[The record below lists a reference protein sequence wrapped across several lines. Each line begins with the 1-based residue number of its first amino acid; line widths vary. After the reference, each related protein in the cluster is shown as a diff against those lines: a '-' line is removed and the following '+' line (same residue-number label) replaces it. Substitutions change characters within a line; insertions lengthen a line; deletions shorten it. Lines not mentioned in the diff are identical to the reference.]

1 MNWGYKI
8 LIVII
13 LFVSFI
19 VTLVVIAI
27 RQDDIHLVSKNYYE
41 KEILYQQEIDKQR
54 NYEQYFQ
61 GEIAQYRQESR
72 ELSFSFANDQV
83 QGMPEGTIHLFR
95 PSDARLDKRI
105 AIATDAEGK
114 QVLPMQDLASGQ
126 WKVKVDW
133 VQNNVAFSREQT
145 LILP

>member
-1 MNWGYKI
+1 MNWGHKI

-19 VTLVVIAI
+19 ITLVVIAV

-54 NYEQYFQ
+54 NFEQYFS
-61 GEIAQYRQESR
+61 GNLGQYAQESG
-72 ELSFSFANDQV
+72 ELTLSFFNDQL
-83 QGMPEGTIHLFR
+83 QGQPEGTIHLFR

-105 AIATDAEGK
+105 AIATNEQGK
-114 QVLPMQDLASGQ
+114 QVLSMQDLASGQ
-126 WKVKVDW
+126 WKVKIDW
-133 VQNNVAFSREQT
+133 MQNDLAFSQEQT

>member
-1 MNWGYKI
+1 MNWGHKI

-19 VTLVVIAI
+19 ITLVVIAI

-61 GEIAQYRQESR
+61 GEIAEYAQESR
-72 ELSFSFANDQV
+72 ELTLSFANEQL
-83 QGMPEGTIHLFR
+83 QGMPQGTIHLFR
-95 PSDARLDKRI
+95 PSDARLDKHI
-105 AIATDAEGK
+105 TIATNTEGK
-114 QVLPMQDLASGQ
+114 QVLPMQALASGQ

-133 VQNNVAFSREQT
+133 VQNNLAFSQEQT